1 MGKLLLSAGFV
12 LSNMMTSW
20 YKNLSPIMIFGIVA
34 ILGPMNCHERIL
46 FKPSH
51 EQQNAN

>member
-1 MGKLLLSAGFV
+1 MVTHNSKSDLPV
-12 LSNMMTSW
+12 E
-20 YKNLSPIMIFGIVA
+20 KKGIDV
-34 ILGPMNCHERIL
+34 IPGPMNCHETIL